1 MISNE
6 EIEQF
11 LQGNDDEKYIIG
23 VEYDYVK
30 DCIWKIIEHPIHGKQ
45 IKKDTF
51 IPFAW
56 VGDLRGLNF
65 YQSSKVTNRW

>member
-6 EIEQF
+6 EIENF
-11 LQGNDDEKYIIG
+11 LQGNDDEKYIVS

-30 DCIWKIIEHPIHGKQ
+30 DCVWKIIEHPTHGKQ

-51 IPFAW
+51 IPFA
-56 VGDLRGLNF
+56 
-65 YQSSKVTNRW
+65 